1 MNNTLVTGANGLV
14 GRALCT
20 ALERTGHKVVRAVR
34 TSASPG
40 SIAVG
45 ELNAGTDWTEALS
58 GGIDTVV
65 HLAAQLPSTD
75 GANRQ
80 QDDRYAEVNTLGTAG
95 LARQCAQHGVKR
107 FVFVS
112 TIKVLGEGRDAP
124 YRSDDLALPDD
135 AYARSKWEA
144 EQALWQIAAE
154 TGMELV
160 VLRPPLVYG
169 PGVKGNFLRLMQAID
184 KHRPLPLGAIRN
196 RRSLLYLGNLVDA
209 ICLCLKHTQAAGKT
223 FLISDDD
230 DVSTPE
236 LIRRIAAALGCRP
249 RLIPLPVA
257 WMQWAGGL
265 LGKQA
270 AIDRLLGSLSADIM
284 PLRNALAWHPPYTM
298 QAGLEATAQWYREN
312 RGGPGRLAMLRILDI
327 VLAGVG
333 LLLTLPVMALL
344 FLAGLF
350 DTGAPLFRQERVGRH
365 RQPFTLVKF
374 RTMRPDTRS
383 VATHLANP
391 AAVTRLGAFLRRTKL
406 DELPQLWNVLKG
418 EMSLVGPRPCLFN
431 QHELIEERAARDVFA
446 ARPGITGLAQISG
459 IDMSTPR
466 LLAETDAR
474 MLQTLDM
481 AAYFAYVIKTVTGA
495 GQGDRV
501 RHD

>member
-20 ALERTGHKVVRAVR
+20 ALEQTGHRVVRAVR

-40 SIAVG
+40 EIAVG
-45 ELNAGTDWTEALS
+45 DLSAGTDWSEALAA
-58 GGIDTVV
+58 GIDSVV
-65 HLAAQLPSTD
+65 HLAAQLPATEGSA
-75 GANRQ
+75 GPHEN
-80 QDDRYAEVNTLGTAG
+80 RYAEVNTLGTAR

-124 YRSDDLALPDD
+124 YRSGDLAVPSD
-135 AYARSKWEA
+135 AYAISKWEA

-154 TGMELV
+154 TGMEIV

-169 PGVKGNFLRLMQAID
+169 PGVKGNFLRLLQAID
-184 KHRPLPLGAIRN
+184 KRRPLPLGAIRN

-209 ICLCLKHTQAAGKT
+209 ICLCLTHPNAAGKT
-223 FLISDDD
+223 YLISDGD
-230 DVSTPE
+230 DVSTSE
-236 LIRRIAAALGCRP
+236 LIRRIAAALGRQP
-249 RLIPLPVA
+249 RLVPLPVA
-257 WMQWAGGL
+257 WMRWAGSL

-270 AIDRLLGSLSADIM
+270 AVDRLLGSLAVDAT
-284 PLRNALAWHPPYTM
+284 PLRNELAWHPPCTM
-298 QAGLEATAQWYREN
+298 QAGLAATAQWYREN
-312 RGGPGRLAMLRILDI
+312 RHGPGRLAMLRILDI

-333 LLLTLPVMALL
+333 LVLTLPVMALL

-350 DTGAPLFRQERVGRH
+350 DTGAPLFRQERVGQHQR
-365 RQPFTLVKF
+365 PFTLVKF

-431 QHELIEERAARDVFA
+431 QRELIEARAARGVFA
-446 ARPGITGLAQISG
+446 ARPGITGLAQVNG
-459 IDMSTPR
+459 IDMSTPQ

-474 MLQTLDM
+474 MLAALDLSS
-481 AAYFAYVIKTVTGA
+481 YFAYIIKTVTGA
-495 GQGDRV
+495 GRGDRIRNV
-501 RHD
+501 